1 VRAQREG
8 NDVFRFM
15 LAASFA
21 APLVGLIGFQSRFI
35 YIEGKSRH
43 GKSAALKACASVW
56 GNPDVLVN
64 QYRDTSNA
72 LLSNASFLYNLPFLV
87 DELQSAT
94 AKNPA
99 AKRQFA
105 ESLAYAFGE
114 GKDKTRLSR
123 GAERKAAGS
132 WQTLAIA
139 NGEQSVISGSTGT
152 GAGNRMAELVGVPFD
167 GEQSAA
173 ASEMHIATTTQYGTA
188 GKAFIEYLLATY
200 GDGVGAAVRQGYE
213 TTLAKVRAE
222 YPTHPHA
229 DLVALV
235 TFADTL
241 ETAAVFKDQGRE
253 VLERSVGMAWHVLP
267 LIKGAEEL
275 DVGRRSAQFVV
286 DWLSTNAESFDVNAR
301 VRFGW
306 KEIAYGGGEGKDNIW
321 SVIPTNLNK
330 ALDDNGFDH
339 EQAMKN
345 LAEVGALVREDSS
358 HLTRSLSKDGKR
370 LRCYQ
375 IDGDKLAEYLG

>member
-1 VRAQREG
+1 
-8 NDVFRFM
+8 
-15 LAASFA
+15 
-21 APLVGLIGFQSRFI
+21 
-35 YIEGKSRH
+35 
-43 GKSAALKACASVW
+43 
-56 GNPDVLVN
+56 
-64 QYRDTSNA
+64 
-72 LLSNASFLYNLPFLV
+72 
-87 DELQSAT
+87 
-94 AKNPA
+94 
-99 AKRQFA
+99 
-105 ESLAYAFGE
+105 
-114 GKDKTRLSR
+114 
-123 GAERKAAGS
+123 
-132 WQTLAIA
+132 
-139 NGEQSVISGSTGT
+139 
-152 GAGNRMAELVGVPFD
+152 
-167 GEQSAA
+167 
-173 ASEMHIATTTQYGTA
+173 
-188 GKAFIEYLLATY
+188 
-200 GDGVGAAVRQGYE
+200 
-213 TTLAKVRAE
+213 
-222 YPTHPHA
+222 
-229 DLVALV
+229 
-235 TFADTL
+235 
-241 ETAAVFKDQGRE
+241 
-253 VLERSVGMAWHVLP
+253 MAWHVLP